1 MFRQWMPPT
10 EVLAMRFPVAL
21 HSDNGKQFGV
31 TVPDIPGCFSAGGSE
46 DDALDN
52 AKEAILGHLELL
64 AEMGEEI
71 PAAQSIA
78 IHRGNTDL
86 DGAVWG
92 FVEVDITPF
101 LGKAE
106 KINITVPSLV
116 LRQIDRYVQEHPA
129 EIRSRSAFLTEA
141 ALERMRK
148 GQASAREGLEGV

>member
-1 MFRQWMPPT
+1 MPKA

-21 HSDNGKQFGV
+21 HTDDGKQFGV
-31 TVPDIPGCFSAGGSE
+31 TVPDIPGCFSAGDSE
-46 DDALDN
+46 DEALDN
-52 AKEAILGHLELL
+52 AREAILGHLELL

-71 PAAQSIA
+71 PAAQAIA
-78 IHRGNTDL
+78 VHRSDPDF
-86 DGAVWG
+86 DGAIWG

-116 LRQIDRYVQEHPA
+116 LKQIDRYVQEHPA
-129 EIRSRSAFLTEA
+129 EARSRSAFLAEA

-148 GQASAREGLEGV
+148 GH